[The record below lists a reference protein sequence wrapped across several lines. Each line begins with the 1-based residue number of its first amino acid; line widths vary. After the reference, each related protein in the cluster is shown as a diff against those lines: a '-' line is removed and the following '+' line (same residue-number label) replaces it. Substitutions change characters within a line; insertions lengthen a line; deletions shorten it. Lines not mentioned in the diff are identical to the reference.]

1 MGCKTSFLNPHCNN
15 DVLVLLMLRKVY
27 DYNERASVHL
37 RISRQSVV
45 SVVPVVV
52 LVNVRLKAAAT
63 VPGTCTR
70 STTAVPWWE
79 PGCHQALDRLHIGTM
94 LVA

>member
-1 MGCKTSFLNPHCNN
+1 
-15 DVLVLLMLRKVY
+15 MLRKVY
-27 DYNERASVHL
+27 DYDERASMHL

-52 LVNVRLKAAAT
+52 LVNVRLKAA

-70 STTAVPWWE
+70 RHYSCAVV
-79 PGCHQALDRLHIGTM
+79 GTRLPSGTDYI
-94 LVA
+94 

>member
-1 MGCKTSFLNPHCNN
+1 MGYKTSFLDPHCNN

-27 DYNERASVHL
+27 DYDERASMHL

-52 LVNVRLKAAAT
+52 LVNVRLKAA
-63 VPGTCTR
+63 VPGACTR

-79 PGCHQALDRLHIGTM
+79 PGCHQAQIDYI
-94 LVA
+94 